1 MAARRGSRRSSS
13 ARNSRKQQIKVRES
27 FWTRWPIRRKHGI
40 CIGILF
46 AAAIIFY
53 APYHLDGL
61 SFIGHDVIQWRAGAE
76 SIIEA
81 RERFDEEPLWAT
93 NMFGGMPAYV
103 ISHARQFPHLD
114 DIVLGALEFIYP
126 VAEYWLMFLGAYVLF
141 ILLGFRPL
149 SAVVGAVIIGFTT
162 YIPIIVAAGHHTK
175 FVAYAIMPWVM
186 VGYTLITRHPRWR
199 WLGVAVFLIALSLH
213 LKQSHPQVTYYFFY
227 LMLAWWLLDVVRAVR
242 SGKGRF
248 AAQSTGLLVAAGLV
262 AVLAV
267 IQPYWAMLEYSPH
280 SIRGSSDVE
289 TATGLD
295 IDYAFV
301 WSQGWGELLTLA
313 IPDLYGGSDAYWGPK
328 PMTGGPHYFGAI
340 SLLLLLIGLFRGRH
354 ELKWLFFGVG
364 VLTLLFSLGKHFPLL
379 NETMFAIVPGFDKFR
394 TPEMWLI
401 VTVFGFT
408 LVALTGIEWLADR
421 LADISSKDLLK
432 ELYLPLGLG
441 VGFALL
447 MVVATPTFFSFQKP
461 GEVEQIARQIA
472 RQAQASPS
480 DQRVVQAA
488 EQYVREELV
497 PERLDRASEDSV
509 RMLIFVGLAAGLIVL
524 GVLGKISFPLAVMG
538 LILLTA
544 GDMMTVGSR
553 YINKQGLVP
562 RGVEPVEVIESY
574 RRPLDTFLE
583 DAVAAEEGWSWRV
596 FPMLDN
602 PFNNAIPAYF
612 YPSIG
617 GYTGAKIGRYQDV
630 IDHALFT
637 GDLGL
642 NLGLLRML
650 NVRYVTHGAELPLPG
665 FRVAHRGEGGVV
677 NEITNALP
685 KAFFVDSVATV
696 SSPREALTFVSN
708 GFDPSAV
715 AVVESD
721 HPPATA
727 GSSGGGVRVTTYRPR
742 LIELETNGSGFL
754 VLSEIY
760 YEPGWRALVDGTE
773 VPIHKT
779 NYILRGIEVP
789 EGSSR
794 IRFEFNPTS
803 YTVGKPIST
812 GANIVMWLL
821 VIGAVVQTV
830 RSERRVGNDE
840 DAQDESTDD

>member
-13 ARNSRKQQIKVRES
+13 ARNSRKQQIEVRES
-27 FWTRWPIRRKHGI
+27 FWTRWPVRRKHGI

-149 SAVVGAVIIGFTT
+149 SAVVGAIIIGFTT

-175 FVAYAIMPWVM
+175 FVAYAIIPWVM

-199 WLGVAVFLIALSLH
+199 WLGVGVFLIALSLH

-340 SLLLLLIGLFRGRH
+340 SLL
-354 ELKWLFFGVG
+354 
-364 VLTLLFSLGKHFPLL
+364 
-379 NETMFAIVPGFDKFR
+379 
-394 TPEMWLI
+394 
-401 VTVFGFT
+401 
-408 LVALTGIEWLADR
+408 
-421 LADISSKDLLK
+421 
-432 ELYLPLGLG
+432 
-441 VGFALL
+441 
-447 MVVATPTFFSFQKP
+447 
-461 GEVEQIARQIA
+461 
-472 RQAQASPS
+472 
-480 DQRVVQAA
+480 
-488 EQYVREELV
+488 
-497 PERLDRASEDSV
+497 
-509 RMLIFVGLAAGLIVL
+509 
-524 GVLGKISFPLAVMG
+524 
-538 LILLTA
+538 
-544 GDMMTVGSR
+544 
-553 YINKQGLVP
+553 
-562 RGVEPVEVIESY
+562 
-574 RRPLDTFLE
+574 
-583 DAVAAEEGWSWRV
+583 
-596 FPMLDN
+596 
-602 PFNNAIPAYF
+602 
-612 YPSIG
+612 
-617 GYTGAKIGRYQDV
+617 
-630 IDHALFT
+630 
-637 GDLGL
+637 
-642 NLGLLRML
+642 
-650 NVRYVTHGAELPLPG
+650 
-665 FRVAHRGEGGVV
+665 
-677 NEITNALP
+677 
-685 KAFFVDSVATV
+685 
-696 SSPREALTFVSN
+696 
-708 GFDPSAV
+708 
-715 AVVESD
+715 
-721 HPPATA
+721 
-727 GSSGGGVRVTTYRPR
+727 
-742 LIELETNGSGFL
+742 
-754 VLSEIY
+754 
-760 YEPGWRALVDGTE
+760 
-773 VPIHKT
+773 
-779 NYILRGIEVP
+779 
-789 EGSSR
+789 
-794 IRFEFNPTS
+794 
-803 YTVGKPIST
+803 
-812 GANIVMWLL
+812 
-821 VIGAVVQTV
+821 
-830 RSERRVGNDE
+830 
-840 DAQDESTDD
+840 

>member
-149 SAVVGAVIIGFTT
+149 SAVVGAIIIGFTT

-175 FVAYAIMPWVM
+175 FVAYAIIPWVM

-199 WLGVAVFLIALSLH
+199 WLGVGVFLIALSLH

-227 LMLAWWLLDVVRAVR
+227 LMLAWWLLDAVRAVR